1 MYENVLR
8 KKEKSVKILQY
19 SQIIKLPF
27 LDDFKYVFPSIQS
40 RSREISIRT
49 GAFMINNKNL
59 NTCGC
64 HETTKAYQVITD
76 GLEATQPKSEFF
88 AAIL

>member
-19 SQIIKLPF
+19 SEIIKLPF
-27 LDDFKYVFPSIQS
+27 LDDFKYVFPSIES

-49 GAFMINNKNL
+49 GTFVINR
-59 NTCGC
+59 
-64 HETTKAYQVITD
+64 E
-76 GLEATQPKSEFF
+76 
-88 AAIL
+88 